1 MKIANFLMAGAT
13 ALLLASCGG
22 SGMSFDEAKDIRF
35 ATKKGGMSKLTS
47 EQKKAVIENSIYV
60 LNEKEYEENF
70 EEEFIKYMTVPTSI
84 AEAWAEE
91 DAELKDLVNDLKK
104 AEQEKDKRKEAY
116 DKAKEEWEKENGLDK

>member
-1 MKIANFLMAGAT
+1 MKIANFLMAGAV
-13 ALLLASCGG
+13 ALLMTSCGG
-22 SGMSFDEAKDIRF
+22 GMSFDEAKDIRS
-35 ATKKGGMSKLTS
+35 AVKNGGMSKLTS

-70 EEEFIKYMTVPTSI
+70 EEEFIKDMTVPTSI
-84 AEAWAEE
+84 ADAWAEE